1 MYLRSPSEN
10 LETIANQIKHL
21 KREVNNYNQYTTG
34 LLYLGFA
41 ECVFYFPSETC
52 TTWGIYSVFFV
63 FFWSLSKS
71 KLFAFIHAS
80 VIAVIPYIADK
91 ASLLLLVGGSR
102 KTNKQHYT
110 NYVLIR
116 YTYIYTWNP
125 NDPSFGWLNLQFYGS
140 KPWNQGSFGF
150 QVYIYIHT

>member
-1 MYLRSPSEN
+1 MVKLHNVLGFALLMYLRSPSEN

-102 KTNKQHYT
+102 KTNRQHYT
-110 NYVLIR
+110 NYRYVLIR
-116 YTYIYTWNP
+116 YTYIYLEP
-125 NDPSFGWLNLQFYGS
+125 
-140 KPWNQGSFGF
+140 K
-150 QVYIYIHT
+150 